1 MIECVQL
8 LQEGLIIK
16 VGLWL
21 LNFPDSLFIK
31 EKKVLVKEGFVLK
44 DLLTLHEML
53 Y

>member
-21 LNFPDSLFIK
+21 LNLSDSLLVK
-31 EKKVLVKEGFVLK
+31 EEKVLVKEGFVLK